1 MPSLT
6 VTENHQTVET
16 NLGRHLKMGFSWELG
31 WELGLYQVNL
41 DSVLELFGTQ
51 NRYSCTGIL
60 LAKELVRF

>member
-16 NLGRHLKMGFSWELG
+16 NLGRHLKMVFS
-31 WELGLYQVNL
+31 WELGLYQINL
-41 DSVLELFGTQ
+41 GSVLELFGTQ